1 MQKHKKYKLYISTL
15 ERFQYPFI
23 HQAHI
28 HVHALPL
35 FGTLMQIYVHQQWVL
50 VWQVSECILRDPQC
64 FEYKSIWS

>member
-1 MQKHKKYKLYISTL
+1 MQKHKEYKLYISTL

-35 FGTLMQIYVHQQWVL
+35 FGTLMQIYVHQQWV
-50 VWQVSECILRDPQC
+50 
-64 FEYKSIWS
+64 